1 MNAHDSAMLA
11 PADVKA
17 RAAAAGLDVE
27 GLMTALLPWAAS
39 FANVPVSGFTVG
51 AVALGRSGALYAGAN
66 LELAQMPLSASVHAE
81 QAVVANAWLN
91 GETGLVALAVTD
103 PPCGHCRQFLNEL
116 EDAGRLRILVAEKTP
131 ATLGELL
138 PAAFGPANLG
148 VGIRLLGAADHG
160 LAAAP
165 SGNDTLVAAAP
176 ADDELAA
183 AGLAAANA
191 SYAPYTRAYA
201 GVALRLRD
209 ATVLTG
215 RYAECAAY
223 NPSLPA
229 LQAALVALAL
239 RRADAAS
246 IVDAVLAEV
255 PGASSQRTAAADA
268 LLAAAG
274 IPLRYL
280 ALVRSPGDAPT

>member
-1 MNAHDSAMLA
+1 MNAPDSAMLS
-11 PADVKA
+11 PADVNA
-17 RAAAAGLDVE
+17 RAAGAGIDVE
-27 GLMTALLPWAAS
+27 TLMTALLPWAAS

-51 AVALGRSGALYAGAN
+51 AVALSQSGALYAGAN
-66 LELAQMPLSASVHAE
+66 LELAQLPLSASVHAE

-91 GETGLVALAVTD
+91 GETGLVALAVTAT
-103 PPCGHCRQFLNEL
+103 PCGHCRQFLSEL
-116 EDAGRLRILVAEKTP
+116 EDAGRLRILVAGKTP
-131 ATLGELL
+131 ATLAELL
-138 PAAFGPANLG
+138 PAAFGPADLG
-148 VGIRLLGAADHG
+148 VDARLLQAADHG
-160 LAAAP
+160 LSATNA
-165 SGNDTLVAAAP
+165 SGSDTVAAA
-176 ADDELAA
+176 ASSIDELAA
-183 AGLAAANA
+183 AGLAAANT

-209 ATVLTG
+209 GMVLTG

-246 IVDAVLAEV
+246 IVDAVLAES
-255 PGASSQRTAAADA
+255 PGASSQRTAAAEA
-268 LLAAAG
+268 LLAVAG

-280 ALVRSPGDAPT
+280 AASPAQDR